1 MTNVTVI
8 PTAAAREW
16 WSLPGAPPL
25 YATRRDPAYRSE
37 GARVGLI
44 ARALGTPLL
53 PWQQYAAD
61 VAGEL
66 NPDGSYRYHTVV
78 ITVPRQSG
86 KTTLMRAVGT
96 DRAMATPGLDVFYTA
111 QTGKDARER
120 WADLVKAIKAG
131 PLARFSTIRQAA
143 GAERVVFANGSM
155 FRAFA
160 PVPNSLHGYTPPLVM
175 LDESFAHTEQAGNDL
190 MGAIVPAQQTLRRR
204 QLWIVS
210 TAGTAASVF
219 LRQWVDAGR
228 RGDDGVAILEW
239 AAGPDVL
246 DIYDPASWPTFH
258 PGMVPIPGAEDGRF
272 LATTEAIAEAAASLS
287 RAEFERAF
295 GNRWTRTASHLIPT
309 EVWNALANPAQ
320 SPPRGDPESVVYAYD
335 VMHDRSA
342 AAVVAAWRDND
353 DRLQVRVVRSGP
365 GMDWVAP
372 TIRELRSLGW
382 RKFASAENGPAREVT
397 DELARASGE
406 RVAGEP
412 LTGHPVPV
420 RRLAEREYAD
430 AWGFL
435 MQHLAARTMHHDG
448 SDALAVAAANVSTRP
463 MADASAPSR
472 RQSSGDVTPLVG
484 LMVAAW
490 ALDHRV
496 VDGDLV
502 VQFASGGAA

>member
-1 MTNVTVI
+1 VTVTVI

-25 YATRRDPAYRSE
+25 HATKRDPERASE
-37 GARVGLI
+37 GPRVGLV

-96 DRAMATPGLDVFYTA
+96 DRALSTPGLDVFYTA

-175 LDESFAHTEQAGNDL
+175 LDEAFAHTEQAGDDL

-210 TAGTAASVF
+210 TAGTAESVF
-219 LRQWVDAGR
+219 LRRWVEAGR
-228 RGDDGVAILEW
+228 RGDEGVAILEW
-239 AAGPDVL
+239 AAGPEIL
-246 DIYDPASWPTFH
+246 DIYDPTCWPTFH
-258 PGMVPIPGAEDGRF
+258 PGMVPVGEDGRL
-272 LATTEAIAEAAASLS
+272 LASTEAIAEAAASLS
-287 RAEFERAF
+287 RAEFERAY
-295 GNRWTRTASHLIPT
+295 GNRWTRTRSHLIPS
-309 EVWNALANPAQ
+309 EVWERLGNDGQAPPTGNP
-320 SPPRGDPESVVYAYD
+320 DSVVYAYD

-342 AAVVAAWRDND
+342 AAIVAAWRDTD
-353 DRLQVRVVRSGP
+353 GRLQCRMVRSGP
-365 GMDWVAP
+365 GMEWVAP
-372 TIRELRSLGW
+372 TVRELRGLGW
-382 RKFASAENGPAREVT
+382 VKFAAAENGPAREVT
-397 DELARASGE
+397 DELTRDGT
-406 RVAGEP
+406 
-412 LTGHPVPV
+412 LQV
-420 RRLAEREYAD
+420 RRLVEREYAD

-435 MQHLAARTMHHDG
+435 MQHLAARSMSHDG
-448 SDALAVAAANVSTRP
+448 SDALAVAAANVATRP

-472 RQSSGDVTPLVG
+472 RNSSGDVTPLIG

-490 ALDHRV
+490 ELDHRI
-496 VDGDLV
+496 VDGDLTV
-502 VQFASGGAA
+502 RFASGAA